1 MTDNVDKGASTF
13 LREFMSSPKY
23 TAAEKAAIVLL
34 TLGETDAAEVLKQ
47 LPSSEVKRIL
57 TATARLGR
65 IDQLTA
71 DEVMTDFAESMLS
84 MKKGIEGSPQAAA
97 KFLHQF
103 SRARAIDFDPK
114 SIIDFATPA
123 LKETLTRIDP
133 KSLAT
138 YLKNEHPQ
146 VTAVVLLHLEPN
158 AMGTVLKFF
167 SNDLRTQLVLRIAK
181 VQSVDPDMIVEI
193 EEALSKEFNNAR
205 PHAKKLGGLEKIAAT
220 LNTLTSE
227 AAEKTLAELSI
238 RDPQLAEAVRASMFT
253 FNDLLRIDVKD
264 LQTLL
269 KAAIPSDLKAALRG
283 ADSAMTN
290 HILSAMSKRA
300 ADVMIEDIAAGGKLP
315 LSVIQ
320 AARSQLAALARQMI
334 AEGKIILPLDQ
345 PFTQSA

>member
-1 MTDNVDKGASTF
+1 
-13 LREFMSSPKY
+13 MSSHKY

-34 TLGETDAAEVLKQ
+34 SLGEAEAAEVLKQ
-47 LPSSEVKRIL
+47 LPSGETKKIL
-57 TATARLGR
+57 AATARLGR

-71 DEVMTDFAESMLS
+71 DEVMIEFAESLQL

-103 SRARAIDFDPK
+103 SIARAIDFDPG

-123 LKETLTRIDP
+123 LKETLARIDL
-133 KSLAT
+133 KALAT

-146 VTAVVLLHLEPN
+146 VTAVVLLHLEPK
-158 AMGTVLKFF
+158 AMGSVLKFF
-167 SNDLRTQLVLRIAK
+167 TSDLRTQIVLRIAK
-181 VQSVDPDMIVEI
+181 VDSVDPNILVEI
-193 EEALSKEFNNAR
+193 EDALSKEFNNAR
-205 PHAKKLGGLEKIAAT
+205 AHAKKLGGVEKIAAT

-227 AAEKTLAELSI
+227 AAEKTLSELAVK
-238 RDPQLAEAVRASMFT
+238 DPELAEAVRASMFT
-253 FNDLLRIDVKD
+253 FNDLLRIDVNG

-269 KAAIPSDLKAALRG
+269 KTALPSDLKAALRG
-283 ADSAMTN
+283 AEPIMTK

-300 ADVMIEDIAAGGKLP
+300 ADVMTEDIAAGGKLQ

-334 AEGKIILPLDQ
+334 ADGKISLLDDPLL
-345 PFTQSA
+345 TKSA